1 MAEIDFLNSG
11 TQVIVTASEYKDVYN
26 VLRDASGLHTQD
38 IFMILLYIGT
48 HTGHKMSANSYDG
61 KQFRT
66 SYLTKKQAGV
76 LYGLAFRD
84 GVIKN
89 TEDFQDPRV
98 INAAKTLF
106 NEYANQGASLIQNKV
121 LNDFDLNS
129 MNKSQQTEMFIS
141 LVEYLLSESKAAPF

>member
-26 VLRDASGLHTQD
+26 ALRDASGLHTQD
-38 IFMILLYIGT
+38 IFMIFLYIGA
-48 HTGHKMSANSYDG
+48 HAGHKKSGNNYDG

-66 SYLTKKQAGV
+66 SYFTKKQSGF

-84 GVIKN
+84 GIIKN

-106 NEYANQGASLIQNKV
+106 NEYANQGANLVQNKV

-129 MNKSQQTEMFIS
+129 MNKSQQTEMLIS
-141 LVEYLLSESKAAPF
+141 LVEYLLSESKATPF

>member
-48 HTGHKMSANSYDG
+48 HTGHKTSANSYDG

>member
-11 TQVIVTASEYKDVYN
+11 AQSIVTASEYEDVYN

-48 HTGHKMSANSYDG
+48 HAGHKTSANSYDG

>member
-1 MAEIDFLNSG
+1 MAEIDFLNNG